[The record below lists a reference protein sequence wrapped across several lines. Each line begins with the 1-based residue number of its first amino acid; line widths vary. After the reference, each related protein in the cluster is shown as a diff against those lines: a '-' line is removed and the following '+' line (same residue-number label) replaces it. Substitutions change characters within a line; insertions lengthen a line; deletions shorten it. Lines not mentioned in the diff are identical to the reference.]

1 MSSTGALKHWNV
13 FTSWESSPRIGWWS
27 RMCIPGIGPSD
38 RPFDPPA
45 SHVSHVV
52 VSIVMGVTPQWLV
65 SKGKSYL
72 EMDDLGAP
80 VFQETPMYLPMPRFH
95 ESSTAFFFWHFP
107 SGARSEKESFTTS
120 TCSSSATSGYIY
132 VYIYMYVTYVTMIFF
147 WWWIVVTSQLFG
159 FWCYAQMLH
168 VWNSSQ
174 HLP

>member
-80 VFQETPMYLPMPRFH
+80 VFQETPMYLPLPRFH
-95 ESSTAFFFWHFP
+95 ESSTAFFFGISQVGP
-107 SGARSEKESFTTS
+107 AAKKSRSPLRR
-120 TCSSSATSGYIY
+120 AVPVQQVDIYMYI
-132 VYIYMYVTYVTMIFF
+132 YIYMYVTYVTMIFF
-147 WWWIVVTSQLFG
+147 W
-159 FWCYAQMLH
+159 
-168 VWNSSQ
+168 
-174 HLP
+174 